1 MNLTSIATTHNHT
14 PFTPIQKLAKTND
27 LLIKQNSF
35 LQIKQAAEQGVATM
49 QVLLGHHY
57 ELGLSV
63 TQSWTQAVYWYELA
77 AQQNHTD
84 GCYRLAL
91 LYESGKG
98 VPQNIQTAIKYYTI
112 AAQNKHVSA
121 LTRLGKLYY
130 LGYAGEDG
138 GYRAFQLFFGTRW
151 NYWV

>member
-14 PFTPIQKLAKTND
+14 PFTLIQKLAKTND

-57 ELGLSV
+57 ELGLVV

-98 VPQNIQTAIKYYTI
+98 VPQNIQTAINITPSLLKT
-112 AAQNKHVSA
+112 NTFP
-121 LTRLGKLYY
+121 L
-130 LGYAGEDG
+130 
-138 GYRAFQLFFGTRW
+138 
-151 NYWV
+151 